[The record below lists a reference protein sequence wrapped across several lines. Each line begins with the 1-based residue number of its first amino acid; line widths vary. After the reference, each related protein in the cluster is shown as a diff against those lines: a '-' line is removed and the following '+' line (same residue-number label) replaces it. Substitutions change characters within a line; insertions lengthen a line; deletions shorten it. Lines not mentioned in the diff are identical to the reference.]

1 MNKTLQQ
8 PLLKSSRS
16 PMVRSS
22 TTLTKVTQRSLVS
35 PTPNNSF
42 MLRGSFHCD
51 NGGALNL
58 YSVRQAEV
66 KGTSDLCDDFI
77 DLGNLKGNIG
87 AQNYALDPDVDADL
101 S

>member
-1 MNKTLQQ
+1 
-8 PLLKSSRS
+8 
-16 PMVRSS
+16 
-22 TTLTKVTQRSLVS
+22 
-35 PTPNNSF
+35 

>member
-1 MNKTLQQ
+1 
-8 PLLKSSRS
+8 
-16 PMVRSS
+16 MVRLSA
-22 TTLTKVTQRSLVS
+22 TLTKVTQRSLVS

-42 MLRGSFHCD
+42 MLRGSLHCD
-51 NGGALNL
+51 NGDALNL
-58 YSVRQAEV
+58 YSVREAEAE
-66 KGTSDLCDDFI
+66 GASDLCDDFI